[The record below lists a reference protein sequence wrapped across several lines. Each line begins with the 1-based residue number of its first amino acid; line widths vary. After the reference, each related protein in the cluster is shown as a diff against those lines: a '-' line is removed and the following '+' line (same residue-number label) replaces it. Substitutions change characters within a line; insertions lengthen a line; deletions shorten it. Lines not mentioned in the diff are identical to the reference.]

1 MAASLLAGIRVLD
14 LSQYI
19 PGPYATLMLSDLG
32 ADVVKVEPPVG
43 DPMRAY
49 GAEGGGVSPFYA
61 VMNGGKRVISLN
73 LKTREGKSALL
84 DLLAVA
90 DVLVESYR
98 PGVLERLGLG
108 RAVLENANPRLV
120 HCSISSYGKNGPLA
134 EMGAHDLNCM
144 ALGGGLSV
152 SGTTARPVMTTPPV
166 ADYAS
171 ALQAS
176 LTVAAALLARQRTG
190 KGCYIDLSM
199 TDTVLAW
206 QSWVITDSLRGGS
219 IARRGTGESNG
230 GLASYNLYETSDG
243 RFISIGADEDKF
255 WARFCTAV
263 GRQDWIARKSEP
275 APQTALID
283 EVQRLIGTRP
293 LSAWNALLGEVD
305 CCFQPVLNPGEL
317 PQHPQVVARK
327 MLAPS
332 GTGGGAIEA
341 LYPAWIDGRPPDA
354 RPAYRDT
361 DAASIRQS
369 WSGAAAHAG

>member
-1 MAASLLAGIRVLD
+1 MAASLLAGVRVLD

-49 GAEGGGVSPFYA
+49 GAADGGVSPFYA
-61 VMNGGKRVISLN
+61 VMNGGKRVIGLN
-73 LKTREGKSALL
+73 LKAPEGKQAILE
-84 DLLAVA
+84 LLATA
-90 DVLVESYR
+90 DILVESYR
-98 PGVLERLGLG
+98 PGVLDRLRLG
-108 RAVLENANPRLV
+108 RPVLESTNPRLI
-120 HCSISSYGKNGPLA
+120 HCSISIYGQNGPLA

-144 ALGGGLSV
+144 ALGGGLGV

-176 LTVAAALLARQRTG
+176 LTVVAALFARQRTG
-190 KGCYIDLSM
+190 KGAFIDLSM

-206 QSWVITDSLRGGS
+206 QSWVITDAMRGGV

-230 GLASYNLYETSDG
+230 GLASYNIYETADG

-263 GRQDWIARKSEP
+263 GREDWTSRKSEP
-275 APQTALID
+275 APQTGLID
-283 EVQRLIGTRP
+283 AVQRLIRAKP
-293 LSAWNALLGEVD
+293 LSHWHALLGAVD
-305 CCFQPVLNPGEL
+305 CCYQPVLDPAEI
-317 PQHPQVVARK
+317 PQHPQILARK
-327 MLAPS
+327 MIAPA
-332 GTGGGAIEA
+332 GTGNGAIEA
-341 LYPAWIDGRPPDA
+341 LYPAWIDGRPPDS

-361 DAASIRQS
+361 DVASVQRS
-369 WSGAAAHAG
+369 WAAARQVG